1 MSIKTELFKRFFNFQ
16 MASAML
22 KAIYDTDNKNK
33 NRDLVN
39 VIKSRL
45 SNLQDEIKEMSE
57 DEIETE
63 KPYKVAYIVKK
74 FLHFK
79 RQNQKGQGLKML
91 TPDQMIS
98 RLLISLAKLKA
109 GSNSEKLKN
118 GMRQIYIYR
127 SKKLPKTIYNNLI
140 NTVKKWKQSL

>member
-1 MSIKTELFKRFFNFQ
+1 
-16 MASAML
+16 
-22 KAIYDTDNKNK
+22 
-33 NRDLVN
+33 
-39 VIKSRL
+39 
-45 SNLQDEIKEMSE
+45 MSE

-74 FLHFK
+74 FPHFK

-109 GSNSEKLKN
+109 GNNSEKLKN

-140 NTVKKWKQSL
+140 NTVKKMETIFMNTENSKTNKPHRFILALADNLNLKSSEKIWH